1 MSCPLIFL
9 TLTEIQIMSLNTETN
24 KMKPIPSKVKGRT
37 VTNLKTK
44 RKSRTF
50 ASAMKGFVLDD
61 RGCIA
66 ISALKP
72 HPLNEKLYPMFKHS
86 GQIELLGEQMLK
98 EYEKFGI
105 PNHTAIDICP
115 ETGTINSGHFRYY
128 SALEHGWKYLRAQF
142 GRPLDP
148 SFEEFDEILF
158 LRKFNVDGKR
168 DEYDWETLVHNYNIQ
183 NAAFEK
189 KYKRELNGREISQ
202 FALEN
207 RKDPKK
213 FKKYVVLSNEHPNI
227 YQLVLDGTYTIGKGW
242 EKSKDPKSTE
252 IVDPNRHTFYGDLI
266 KYPSIEKHLI
276 ERSISVTRAHIAVGG
291 NLMDDSV
298 AGWESQFKTGIW
310 SNALMSALTEAFNN
324 TGDKELQCI
333 SAGAEGNKTY
343 ADVLFPYQTNLANK
357 KLKGKGTYFD
367 TQIEIKAAEW
377 NKTAGK
383 TKIYSGFGSAN
394 MAEQEFI
401 IGIHCDNFS
410 RFIIMMVTI
419 GGEHWKRRANDAEIS
434 LSQIFKCEPTYLLG
448 EMFKQKSLIQPQ
460 WGKVD

>member
-1 MSCPLIFL
+1 MSQNV
-9 TLTEIQIMSLNTETN
+9 ESGEMR
-24 KMKPIPSKVKGRT
+24 PIK
-37 VTNLKTK
+37 
-44 RKSRTF
+44 
-50 ASAMKGFVLDD
+50 LDN
-61 RGCIA
+61 RGCID
-66 ISALKP
+66 ISVLRP
-72 HPLNEKLYPMFKHS
+72 HPLNEKLYPMSKHS
-86 GQIELLGEQMLK
+86 TQIDLLGRQMLK
-98 EYEKFGI
+98 EMKECGI

-142 GRPLDP
+142 GRPFDP
-148 SFEEFDEILF
+148 SFEEYDEQLF

-168 DEYDWETLVHNYNIQ
+168 DEYDWETLVHNYNIL

-189 KYKRELNGREISQ
+189 KYRRELNNREIKQ
-202 FALEN
+202 FAIEN

-242 EKSKDPKSTE
+242 EKSKDPKSIE
-252 IVDPNRHTFYGDLI
+252 IVDLNRHIFYGDLI
-266 KYPSIEKHLI
+266 KYPSIEKHFI

-298 AGWESQFKTGIW
+298 VGWEPQFKTGIW
-310 SNALMSALTEAFNN
+310 SNALMSALAEAFNL
-324 TGDKELQCI
+324 TGDKELQCL

-343 ADVLFPYQTNLANK
+343 ADVLFPYLTDLANK
-357 KLKGKGTYFD
+357 KLNGKGTYFD

-383 TKIYSGFGSAN
+383 TKIYSNFGSEH
-394 MAEQEFI
+394 MPEQEFI

-419 GGEHWKRRANDAEIS
+419 GGEHWTPLAKGAEIT
-434 LSQIFKCEPTYLLG
+434 LSKIFKCNPTYLLG

>member
-1 MSCPLIFL
+1 MAQNVESG
-9 TLTEIQIMSLNTETN
+9 EMR
-24 KMKPIPSKVKGRT
+24 PIK
-37 VTNLKTK
+37 
-44 RKSRTF
+44 
-50 ASAMKGFVLDD
+50 LDN
-61 RGCIA
+61 RGCID
-66 ISALKP
+66 ISVLQP
-72 HPLNEKLYPMFKHS
+72 HPLNEKLYPMSKHS
-86 GQIELLGEQMLK
+86 TQIDLLGRQMLK
-98 EYEKFGI
+98 EMKECGI
-105 PNHTAIDICP
+105 PNHTAIDVCP

-189 KYKRELNGREISQ
+189 KYGRELNATERGE
-202 FALEN
+202 FAIEN
-207 RKDPKK
+207 KKDKEK
-213 FKKYVVLSNEHPNI
+213 FRRMVVLCNEYPDI
-227 YQLVLDGTYTIGKGW
+227 YQQVLDETYTIGKGW
-242 EKSKDPKSTE
+242 EKTKDPKSKSL
-252 IVDPNRHTFYGDLI
+252 VDKNRHIFYGDLI

-276 ERSISVTRAHIAVGG
+276 ERSISVTRDMIAVGG
-291 NLMDDSV
+291 NVMDDSV
-298 AGWESQFKTGIW
+298 AGWEGQFKTGIW

-324 TGDKELQCI
+324 TGDKELQCL

-343 ADVLFPYQTNLANK
+343 ADVLFLYQTNLANK
-357 KLKGKGTYFD
+357 KLNGKDKYFD

-377 NKTAGK
+377 NKTTGQ
-383 TKIYSGFGSAN
+383 TKIYSNFGSAN

-410 RFIIMMVTI
+410 RFLIMMVTI
-419 GGEHWKRRANDAEIS
+419 GGEHWTRRANDAEIT
-434 LSQIFKCEPTYLLG
+434 LSQIFKCNPTYLLG
-448 EMFKQKSLIQPQ
+448 EMFKQKNLIQPQ